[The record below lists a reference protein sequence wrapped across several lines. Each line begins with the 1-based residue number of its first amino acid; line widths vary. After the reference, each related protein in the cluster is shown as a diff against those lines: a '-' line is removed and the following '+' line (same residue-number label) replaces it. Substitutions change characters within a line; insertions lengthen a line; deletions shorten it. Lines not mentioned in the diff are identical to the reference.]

1 MSQPQ
6 WTTPQA
12 ETVSPAR
19 KEARMAAQVES
30 SSPAQNA
37 PQDCEPVKPD
47 RENVTGALPSCSRRE
62 VKVRA

>member
-37 PQDCEPVKPD
+37 P
-47 RENVTGALPSCSRRE
+47 
-62 VKVRA
+62 